1 LTPKFTKPKLLS
13 LYFTVQDVHAAN
25 WRFGKWTTHL
35 AFQFDDDD
43 DETEQN
49 SKLLAEKSS
58 STLNIITCGSSPQ
71 KHLKLLGGGAN
82 AYLPTYLKPIIRTA
96 LLCFPKKPEPWRD
109 SNLDLLFLS
118 PIPSR
123 FNHSIKDWQCRQ
135 MWFFVLCQEHSTDI
149 NCQCQLHWHPIKTNK
164 VVDRLFQDRISF
176 WEEKGSFTDSMFI
189 VCLQLSLWWL
199 WIYFSS
205 GRCNDL

>member
-1 LTPKFTKPKLLS
+1 
-13 LYFTVQDVHAAN
+13 
-25 WRFGKWTTHL
+25 
-35 AFQFDDDD
+35 
-43 DETEQN
+43 
-49 SKLLAEKSS
+49 
-58 STLNIITCGSSPQ
+58 
-71 KHLKLLGGGAN
+71 
-82 AYLPTYLKPIIRTA
+82 
-96 LLCFPKKPEPWRD
+96 
-109 SNLDLLFLS
+109 LS

-205 GRCNDL
+205 GRCNDLWATRYGRPTSYHKLNFTHQIFQVIVLYKCNILGRSYGPWALLTPNLFLLTYLPWFNPTSSF